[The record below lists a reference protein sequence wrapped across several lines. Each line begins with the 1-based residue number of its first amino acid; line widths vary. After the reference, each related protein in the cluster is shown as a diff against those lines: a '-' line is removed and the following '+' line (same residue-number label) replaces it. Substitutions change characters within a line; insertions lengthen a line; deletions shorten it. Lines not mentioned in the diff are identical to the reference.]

1 MSLFHIGLRRAGTK
15 LLHIQEKQTTGWS
28 GPALGNILGWE
39 SGPWSPSP
47 LPPGSLNNRTPLLIF
62 YPKAASWNLG
72 PQTHDF
78 TRVQG
83 PGMWTKGGVTW
94 LWRKES
100 LGQGGEQML

>member
-1 MSLFHIGLRRAGTK
+1 MGLGAPHLFPQR
-15 LLHIQEKQTTGWS
+15 
-28 GPALGNILGWE
+28 
-39 SGPWSPSP
+39 
-47 LPPGSLNNRTPLLIF
+47 SLNKGTPLLIF

-83 PGMWTKGGVTW
+83 PGMWNKGGVAQW